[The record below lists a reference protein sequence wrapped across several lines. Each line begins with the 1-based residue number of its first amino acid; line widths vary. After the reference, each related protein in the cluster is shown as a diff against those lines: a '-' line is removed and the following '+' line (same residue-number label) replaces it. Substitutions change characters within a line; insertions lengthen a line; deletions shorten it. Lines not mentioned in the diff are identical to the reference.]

1 LFEFL
6 RKKKNKIKPIP
17 GGIQT
22 GATKLIKLQA
32 KCAPPDQ
39 PTLYNSSISQKQYLN
54 NI

>member
-32 KCAPPDQ
+32 KRAPPDQ
-39 PTLYNSSISQKQYLN
+39 PTLYNCMSQKQYLN